1 MPKDMFFTIVF
12 GTSPTSMMEL
22 SVKIENGLQ
31 PLAIFTKKSIVD
43 MLPGS
48 KYVSVF
54 WVFQFFRIRFSSLSA
69 RRGP

>member
-12 GTSPTSMMEL
+12 GTSPTSMMEF

-43 MLPGS
+43 MLLGS

-54 WVFQFFRIRFSSLSA
+54 
-69 RRGP
+69 